1 MANLGFPPATG
12 ILPFSGAIPMGELS
26 LDERRRMRLDAL
38 NQLKSR
44 AIPVKRLAG
53 TPQELVI
60 RDILPNTDLG
70 IAAVGAGAAA
80 NRWVV
85 DVALAV
91 DPAARVTWINVALAQ
106 NRMLVI
112 YGGAALSAI
121 PAIATIFF
129 QSGPGGATVRALAEL
144 ESCYAM
150 LETAYYLSKAALWD
164 PQETV
169 FISVVARAT
178 VAADIDLHLFR
189 GAIAEPL
196 GEFLSG
202 PVI

>member
-1 MANLGFPPATG
+1 MNFPAAVG
-12 ILPFSGAIPMGELS
+12 VIPFSGAIPIGELS
-26 LDERRRMRLDAL
+26 LDERRRMRLDGL
-38 NQLKSR
+38 NQLKNR
-44 AIPVKRLAG
+44 AITVKSLAG
-53 TPQELVI
+53 SPQELVI

-70 IAAVGAGAAA
+70 IAAAGAGAAA

-91 DPAARVTWINVALAQ
+91 DPAARVAWVNVALAV
-106 NRMLVI
+106 NRMLLI
-112 YGGAALSAI
+112 YGGAALSAV
-121 PAIATIFF
+121 PAIATLFF

-150 LETAYYLSKAALWD
+150 LETAYYLAKAALWD

-178 VAADIDLHLFR
+178 VAADVDLHVLR
-189 GAIAEPL
+189 GAVAEPL